1 MGKREELIRLKEESG
16 MNWKQFSE
24 YYGIPYRTIQD
35 WEHGKREMPNYV
47 LKLMQYK
54 MRMEKYLKVRENND
68 RK

>member
-1 MGKREELIRLKEESG
+1 

-24 YYGIPYRTIQD
+24 YYEIPYRTIQD

-47 LKLMQYK
+47 LRLMQYK
-54 MRMEKYLKVRENND
+54 MKMEELLKMGGNDD